1 MALIVVTPATTS
13 GTSTTWTSAART
25 AASRWTTT
33 ISLGPR
39 FIDIQSAPTQ
49 FLTIKCS
56 NSLLG
61 FGGIP
66 HFDEC
71 KTTRTAGITISYDS
85 DLLDG
90 PVGFKQRPQLCFG
103 SAVGDVPDEQLL
115 HNGSS
120 CCKLK
125 CNSNSGC
132 RLFGKPEPFFSG
144 ARSSRVA
151 HTRSLA
157 LLETSF
163 DFLLPSTVF
172 RSSPIGCS
180 SSRVRFRR

>member
-1 MALIVVTPATTS
+1 MLPARLSRLTCMALIVVTPATTS

-49 FLTIKCS
+49 FLAIKCS

-71 KTTRTAGITISYDS
+71 KTTRTAGITIGYDA

-90 PVGFKQRPQLCFG
+90 PV
-103 SAVGDVPDEQLL
+103 
-115 HNGSS
+115 
-120 CCKLK
+120 
-125 CNSNSGC
+125 
-132 RLFGKPEPFFSG
+132 
-144 ARSSRVA
+144 
-151 HTRSLA
+151 
-157 LLETSF
+157 
-163 DFLLPSTVF
+163 
-172 RSSPIGCS
+172 
-180 SSRVRFRR
+180 

>member
-33 ISLGPR
+33 ISLGPC

-71 KTTRTAGITISYDS
+71 KTTRTAGITIGYDA

-132 RLFGKPEPFFSG
+132 RLFGQ
-144 ARSSRVA
+144 ARAV
-151 HTRSLA
+151 
-157 LLETSF
+157 LLWRKKQPCCSYSF
-163 DFLLPSTVF
+163 LGPVGNF
-172 RSSPIGCS
+172 
-180 SSRVRFRR
+180 VRL

>member
-13 GTSTTWTSAART
+13 RTSTTTWTPAART
-25 AASRWTTT
+25 ATSRRTTT
-33 ISLGPR
+33 ISLGTG

-49 FLTIKCS
+49 FLSVKCS
-56 NSLLG
+56 NRLLG
-61 FGGIP
+61 FGGIR
-66 HFDEC
+66 HFDEG
-71 KTTRTAGITISYDS
+71 KAPRTAGITIGYDA

-125 CNSNSGC
+125 CNSNSRCGFFYKN
-132 RLFGKPEPFFSG
+132 RRAKANEP
-144 ARSSRVA
+144 R
-151 HTRSLA
+151 
-157 LLETSF
+157 
-163 DFLLPSTVF
+163 
-172 RSSPIGCS
+172 
-180 SSRVRFRR
+180 